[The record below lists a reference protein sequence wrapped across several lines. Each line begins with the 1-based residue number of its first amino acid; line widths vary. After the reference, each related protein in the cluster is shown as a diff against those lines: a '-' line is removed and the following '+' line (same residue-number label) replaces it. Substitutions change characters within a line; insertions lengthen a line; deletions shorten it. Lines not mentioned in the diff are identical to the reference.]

1 MSNRVITEQ
10 DRANA
15 QRLKAIWARKKRE
28 LGLTQV
34 QLAERLGYNSQS
46 MISQLLNARV
56 ALNTD
61 AVLRLA
67 QVLKVAPGE
76 IDPDLTSLTISPSKL
91 RHVKAPVIARMSGE
105 APSPFE
111 TVEIATTMTRQ
122 VYGVSVDQ
130 DGFAPFAKKG
140 STLILSQEEEPVS
153 GDEVFIRL
161 HTDAGVLHLLKRY
174 VMTDH
179 ASGFAVV
186 RGLFD
191 DATEELPLDRIE
203 VMDPVVS
210 VERPMVNRP
219 VRLHPSRSAS

>member
-15 QRLKAIWARKKRE
+15 QRLKAIWARKKHE

-34 QLAERLGYNSQS
+34 QLADLMGYNSQS

-61 AVLRLA
+61 AILRLA
-67 QVLKVAPGE
+67 QVLRVAPGE
-76 IDPDLTSLTISPSKL
+76 IDPGLSSLTISPSKL

-111 TVEIATTMTRQ
+111 TVEIATTMTKQ

-140 STLILSQEEEPVS
+140 STLILSQDEEPVS
-153 GDEVFIRL
+153 GDEVFIRM

-179 ASGFAVV
+179 ANGFAVV
-186 RGLFD
+186 RDLFD
-191 DATEELPLDRIE
+191 DATEELPLERVE

-210 VERPMVNRP
+210 VERPIVNRP
-219 VRLHPSRSAS
+219 VRLRPSCSAS

>member
-1 MSNRVITEQ
+1 MSNRVITDL

-15 QRLKAIWARKKRE
+15 SRFKAIWERKKRE

-34 QLAERLGYNSQS
+34 QLAEKLGYNSQS
-46 MISQLLNARV
+46 MVSQLLNARV

-67 QVLKVAPGE
+67 QVLRVSPGE
-76 IDPDLTSLTISPSKL
+76 IDPTMSGLSIEPSKL
-91 RHVKAPVIARMSGE
+91 RHIKAPVIARMSGA

-122 VYGVSVDQ
+122 VYGVSVDM
-130 DGFAPFAKKG
+130 DGFEPFAKKG
-140 STLILSQEEEPVS
+140 STLILSQDEEPVN
-153 GDEVFIRL
+153 GDEVFIRM

-174 VMTDH
+174 ITTDR
-179 ASGFAVV
+179 ANGCVV
-186 RGLFD
+186 VCGLFD
-191 DATEELPLDRIE
+191 SVAEELPLDRVE
-203 VMDPVVS
+203 VMDPIVS

-219 VRLHPSRSAS
+219 VRLRPSRSAS

>member
-1 MSNRVITEQ
+1 MSNRVITDH
-10 DRANA
+10 DRACA
-15 QRLKAIWARKKRE
+15 QRFKSIWTRKKGE
-28 LGLTQV
+28 LGLTQT
-34 QLAERLGYNSQS
+34 QLAEKMGYNSQS

-67 QVLKVAPGE
+67 QVLKVAPGD
-76 IDPDLTSLTISPSKL
+76 IDPALTGLTITPSKL

-105 APSPFE
+105 QPSPFE

-140 STLILSQEEEPVS
+140 STLILSQDEEPVS

-174 VMTDH
+174 VTTDH
-179 ASGFAVV
+179 TSGFAVV
-186 RGLFD
+186 RDLFGE
-191 DATEELPLDRIE
+191 ATEELPLDRIE

-219 VRLHPSRSAS
+219 VRLRPGRAAS